1 MLDKGFNYET
11 LKSLYIVKKEIAKC
25 TFFSNFFGIKFTPK
39 RQNHMTEKCIKLES
53 IPCINLDLTLD
64 CGQSFR
70 WNKKG
75 CGNWCAVVST
85 AQDGKTVGKYVEVS
99 QHPSED
105 GKTCDLIFHN
115 STEDDVEN
123 IWKPYFDLDRDY
135 DSICNT
141 LHCDTYIG
149 KAIDEFYGIRILN
162 QEPWETLCSFIIS
175 QNNNIPRIKGII
187 DRLCENFGEPV
198 ATVEDKILYSFPSA
212 DTIATLTAEDLS
224 PLRAGFRNKYIID
237 AAQKVASG
245 EVDLAKI
252 KELPLDEAEAE
263 LLKIKGVGPK
273 VAQCALL
280 YGCGQIDAFPV
291 DVWVKRIMG
300 EMYPGGLPACTDG
313 IRGIAQQYLFHWRR
327 NSTHE
332 NFNFSES

>member
-1 MLDKGFNYET
+1 MK
-11 LKSLYIVKKEIAKC
+11 
-25 TFFSNFFGIKFTPK
+25 
-39 RQNHMTEKCIKLES
+39 EKCIKLNS

-70 WNKKG
+70 WSKLGDGK
-75 CGNWCAVVST
+75 WTAAVS
-85 AQDGKTVGKYVEVS
+85 AYQDGKHVDKYVEIS
-99 QHPSED
+99 QTLSDD
-105 GKTCDLIFHN
+105 GRTCDLSFYNTSQKDID
-115 STEDDVEN
+115 T
-123 IWKPYFDLDRDY
+123 IWKPYFDIDRDY
-135 DSICNT
+135 VKICEVLRT
-141 LHCDTYIG
+141 DTYLG

-187 DRLCENFGEPV
+187 DRLCENFGDPV
-198 ATVEDKILYSFPSA
+198 ADIGGKTVYSFPTA
-212 DTIATLTAEDLS
+212 DRIASLTPDDLA

-237 AAQKVASG
+237 AAQKVASN
-245 EVDLAKI
+245 EVDLMKI
-252 KELPLDEAEAE
+252 KELPLDKAEAE

-300 EMYPGGLPACTDG
+300 EMYPDGLPTCTNG

-332 NFNFSES
+332 NFNFSLSDS

>member
-1 MLDKGFNYET
+1 MDK
-11 LKSLYIVKKEIAKC
+11 
-25 TFFSNFFGIKFTPK
+25 
-39 RQNHMTEKCIKLES
+39 KCIKLES
-53 IPCINLDLTLD
+53 VPCINLDLTLD

-70 WNKKG
+70 WNKKSDG
-75 CGNWCAVVST
+75 KWCAVVS
-85 AQDGKTVGKYVEVS
+85 AEQNGKAVSKYLELS
-99 QHPSED
+99 QTEIKND
-105 GKTCDLIFHN
+105 KTRDILFYNTTQEEI
-115 STEDDVEN
+115 DN
-123 IWKPYFDLDRDY
+123 IWKPYLDLDRDY
-135 DSICNT
+135 DGICEV
-141 LHCDTYIG
+141 LRRDGYIA

-187 DRLCENFGEPV
+187 DRLCESFGEPI
-198 ATVEDKILYSFPSA
+198 ATADEKTLYSFPSA
-212 DTIATLTAEDLS
+212 QTVAKLTEEDLS

-245 EVDLAKI
+245 EVDLKKI
-252 KELPLDEAEAE
+252 KELPLVEAEAE

-300 EMYPGGLPACTDG
+300 EMYQNGLPDCTNG
-313 IRGIAQQYLFHWRR
+313 VRGIAQQYLFHWRR
-327 NSTHE
+327 NSAHE
-332 NFNFSES
+332 NFNPEHVKTST

>member
-1 MLDKGFNYET
+1 MK
-11 LKSLYIVKKEIAKC
+11 
-25 TFFSNFFGIKFTPK
+25 
-39 RQNHMTEKCIKLES
+39 EKCIKLNS

-70 WNKKG
+70 WSKTDDGK
-75 CGNWCAVVST
+75 WAAVVS
-85 AQDGKTVGKYVEVS
+85 AYQDGKHVDKYIEIS
-99 QHPSED
+99 QVLSDD
-105 GKTCDLIFHN
+105 GKTCDLLFYNTSQRDID
-115 STEDDVEN
+115 TV
-123 IWKPYFDLDRDY
+123 WKPYFDLDRDY
-135 DSICNT
+135 VGICNT
-141 LHCDTYIG
+141 LHADMYIG

-198 ATVEDKILYSFPSA
+198 TDAGEKTVYSFPTA
-212 DTIATLTAEDLS
+212 DRIASLTPDDLA

-237 AAQKVASG
+237 AAQKVASN
-245 EVDLAKI
+245 EVDLNKI

-300 EMYPGGLPACTDG
+300 EMYPDGLPACTNG

-327 NSTHE
+327 NSAHE
-332 NFNFSES
+332 NFNFSSSDS